1 LKKDLEKHKTM
12 SMNCGTI
19 FGYDR
24 SNLQLRMMLRTGSL
38 IGWVHAVF
46 LAGLFFLPL
55 NGLSQLQVPE
65 HGGVWVH
72 DEANVLSP
80 ETKVSLERVLEQER
94 DSSSNQ
100 IAVLIVPSLNGESL
114 EEFSLRVAEQWKLG
128 TKEKDNGVLLFV
140 AVNDRK
146 VRIESGYGLEGVLT
160 DALSSRIIRN
170 EIAPR
175 FREGDYDGG
184 VQAGVAAIIRGIK
197 GEYVNDDPA
206 PRKKNSKRSPFIT
219 ILILIIIFFLAS
231 RGRRGGGGGGHWS
244 SGRGWIGPVGGG
256 AFGGSSWGS
265 GGGFGGGGSF
275 GGGGGFGGGGS
286 SGSW

>member
-1 LKKDLEKHKTM
+1 M
-12 SMNCGTI
+12 IISSA
-19 FGYDR
+19 R
-24 SNLQLRMMLRTGSL
+24 L
-38 IGWVHAVF
+38 ILWVNT
-46 LAGLFFLPL
+46 LFFLIL
-55 NGLSQLQVPE
+55 ILFSFSVFSQLKIPA
-65 HGGVWVH
+65 HGGFWVH
-72 DEANVLSP
+72 DEANVLSSD
-80 ETKVSLERVLEQER
+80 TKASLEYTLQHER

-100 IAVLIVPSLNGESL
+100 IAILIVPSLNGESL
-114 EEFSLRVAEQWKLG
+114 EDFSLRVAEEWKLG
-128 TKEKDNGVLLFV
+128 KKEKDNGVLLFI

-146 VRIESGYGLEGVLT
+146 IRIEAGYGLEGVLT

-184 VQAGVAAIIRGIK
+184 VQAGVAAIIKGIK
-197 GEYVNDDPA
+197 GEYINEDPA

-219 ILILIIIFFLAS
+219 ILILIIILIFAS

-244 SGRGWIGPVGGG
+244 SGRGWIGPIGGG
-256 AFGGSSWGS
+256 ALGGSSWGS